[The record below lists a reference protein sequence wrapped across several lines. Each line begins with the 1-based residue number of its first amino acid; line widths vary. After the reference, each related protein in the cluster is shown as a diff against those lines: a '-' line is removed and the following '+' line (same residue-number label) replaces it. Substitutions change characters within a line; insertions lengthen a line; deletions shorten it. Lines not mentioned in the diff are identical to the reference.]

1 MRLYDTTLSPNA
13 KRVRVLA
20 RELGVPLELVAVDL
34 RSVDAAYRSKN
45 PTGKVPTLEDGDYVM
60 WESGAILAYLA
71 LRQDSA
77 LLPREPQ
84 AHADVLRWM
93 FYGATHLQPWIS
105 TLGQERL
112 IKPMR
117 GLTADPAAIALAER
131 ELARFVPLLDQ
142 ALAGREWLCGNF
154 SIADIFVG
162 CSFDNVERRGV
173 ALDAF
178 PNLASWRARLTGRP
192 SWRDD

>member
-1 MRLYDTTLSPNA
+1 
-13 KRVRVLA
+13 
-20 RELGVPLELVAVDL
+20 
-34 RSVDAAYRSKN
+34 
-45 PTGKVPTLEDGDYVM
+45 
-60 WESGAILAYLA
+60 
-71 LRQDSA
+71 
-77 LLPREPQ
+77 
-84 AHADVLRWM
+84 M
-93 FYGATHLQPWIS
+93 FFGATHLQPWIS

-112 IKPMR
+112 FKPMR

-142 ALAGREWLCGNF
+142 ALVSEWLCGKF
-154 SIADIFVG
+154 SVADIFVG

-178 PNLASWRARLTGRP
+178 PNLADWRARLTARP